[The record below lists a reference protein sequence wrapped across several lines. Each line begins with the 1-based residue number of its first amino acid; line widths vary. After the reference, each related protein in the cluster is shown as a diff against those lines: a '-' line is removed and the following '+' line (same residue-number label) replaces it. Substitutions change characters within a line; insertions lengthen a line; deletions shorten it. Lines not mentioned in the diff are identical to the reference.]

1 MKVKILLLEGKRT
14 ESSFFFQGLVKKGFL
29 VEKVPNGSAGRAA
42 LERNMPHMVVV
53 NAPSMGTSGKR
64 ICQSLREGNPRLPI
78 LLIMDKPLAKEEKL
92 DVNSVIVLPFTLHKL
107 INRMHPFL
115 PAGEQGQIIQVG
127 PLQLDPE
134 QRLVRCLERNA
145 KLTPRLVVMLKV
157 FMEHPG
163 QLIDRKTLFRQVWDT
178 DYTLD
183 TRTLDVHVSWL
194 RTAIEEDPRHPRFLK
209 TIRGLGYRLDI
220 EPPTRPLP
228 LSWKDEST
236 PQPAEQDE
244 PAVDEE

>member
-14 ESSFFFQGLVKKGFL
+14 ESSFFFQGLVKKGYL
-29 VEKVPNGSAGRAA
+29 VEKVPNGSAARAS
-42 LERNMPHMVVV
+42 LERAEPQLVVV

-64 ICQSLREGNPRLPI
+64 ICQSLRDGNPRLPI
-78 LLIMDKPLAKEEKL
+78 LLIVDKPLAKDEKL
-92 DVNSVIVLPFTLHKL
+92 DVNAVIVLPFTLHKL

-115 PAGEQGQIIQVG
+115 PTSEEGEIIQVG
-127 PLQLDPE
+127 ALQLDPE
-134 QRLVRCLERNA
+134 QRLVRCLNRHS

-178 DYTLD
+178 DYTMD
-183 TRTLDVHVSWL
+183 TRTLDVHISWL
-194 RTAIEEDPRHPRFLK
+194 RSAIEADPRHPRFLK

-220 EPPTRPLP
+220 EPATRPLP
-228 LSWKDEST
+228 RPPTGQSEPELATVET
-236 PQPAEQDE
+236 P
-244 PAVDEE
+244 EEEK

>member
-29 VEKVPNGSAGRAA
+29 VEKVPNGSAARTA
-42 LERNMPHMVVV
+42 LERVMPHVVVV

-78 LLIMDKPLAKEEKL
+78 LLIVDKPVSKDEKM
-92 DVNSVIVLPFTLHKL
+92 DVNAVIVLPFTLHKL
-107 INRMHPFL
+107 VNRMHPFL
-115 PAGEQGQIIQVG
+115 PAAEEGEIIQVG

-134 QRLVRCLERNA
+134 QRLVRCLDRHA
-145 KLTPRLVVMLKV
+145 RLTPRLVVMLKV

-178 DYTLD
+178 DYTMD
-183 TRTLDVHVSWL
+183 TRTLDVHISWL
-194 RTAIEEDPRHPRFLK
+194 RTAIEADPRKPRFLK

-220 EPPTRPLP
+220 EPPTRPLLRP
-228 LSWKDEST
+228 PAGQVESELAPYTT
-236 PQPAEQDE
+236 P
-244 PAVDEE
+244 DEEK